1 MPHKSRRWIA
11 RRLPFAPRSFKGAM
25 MGAKGPDNTGTR
37 SLLSRMLTNVAWL
50 VGGKGFGAICSL
62 VYLAILTRSLG
73 LKDFGHFA
81 LIFGTSQ
88 ALIAIAEF
96 QTWRVVVRFGVEHV
110 HEKDWGKFGRLS
122 MMAGLL
128 DVIGAILGCVIAY
141 FAFYEFAE
149 VLHLNPNLIDT
160 AFWFNVAALW
170 ALVSA
175 PTGIVRALD
184 RFDMAVYIEAIVPL
198 GRLIAAIAIWLTGPS
213 LVLFL
218 IAWAVI
224 DLLEAAIYWIVARR
238 LCPQA
243 IRLSHFKDAFRARDE
258 NPGLVHFFMVTYASA
273 TLEAILRQG
282 PLLAVGYLVG
292 TSAAGLFRL
301 ANQLSQGLAKLSSL
315 LSRAAYAEISRAKV
329 ASAAQEFRKLAAQTS
344 KIAGAGGAIVVLLA
358 VALGGQI
365 MALLGGDEFRAGYVI
380 LIPLTVAA
388 SFELAGVAF
397 EPVLHSTG
405 KAMLSLVSRL
415 VAVFAA
421 AAAML
426 ALVGPF
432 GSPGI
437 AWAVAV
443 GGAVGYVVMGI
454 LAMVTLRRLDAEHA
468 TLPPA

>member
-1 MPHKSRRWIA
+1 M
-11 RRLPFAPRSFKGAM
+11 PFAWLWSKGAM

-50 VGGKGFGAICSL
+50 IGGKGFGAVCSL

-88 ALIAIAEF
+88 ALIALAEF
-96 QTWRVVVRFGVEHV
+96 QTWRVVVKYGVEHV
-110 HEKDWGKFGRLS
+110 HQKDWGKFGRLA
-122 MMAGLL
+122 MMSGVL
-128 DVIGAILGCVIAY
+128 DVIGAVLGCVIAY
-141 FAFYEFAE
+141 FAFYEFADALE
-149 VLHLNPNLIDT
+149 LNPTLVDT

-198 GRLIAAIAIWLTGPS
+198 GRLLAAIAIWLTGPS

-243 IRLSHFKDAFRARDE
+243 IRLAHLKDAFKAREE
-258 NPGLVHFFMVTYASA
+258 NPGLVRFFFVTYASA
-273 TLEAILRQG
+273 TVEAVFRHG
-282 PLLAVGYLVG
+282 PLLAVGYFVN

-301 ANQLSQGLAKLSSL
+301 ANQLAQGLAKLSSL

-329 ASAAQEFRKLAAQTS
+329 ASAAKEFRKLAAQTS

-365 MALLGGDEFRAGYVI
+365 MALLGGDEFRGGYVI

-405 KAMLSLVSRL
+405 KAMLSLISRL
-415 VAVFAA
+415 VSVFAA
-421 AAAML
+421 AAAVYV
-426 ALVGPF
+426 LVGPY

-437 AWAVAV
+437 AWAVAI

-454 LAMVTLRRLDAEHA
+454 LAVMTLRRMDAEEA
-468 TLPPA
+468 ALPRG